1 PEQRSRDARL
11 GELYDG
17 ESDVSY
23 DWLWHGTPLDTA
35 DDESFTYRHHH

>member
-1 PEQRSRDARL
+1 
-11 GELYDG
+11 
-17 ESDVSY
+17 VSY